1 MNVTY
6 NDGTDDISL
15 SGKFKTH
22 LISKSFSFACSIL
35 SVTTLNSDPAGKKHI
50 FSIFHIFSTYF
61 PYSKTQLLSCV
72 LRILPSQNFF
82 KFTMIFRHKS
92 SPLQPPPPQN
102 FLATVLHFQ
111 FYGLSIHLSFCKSY
125 YELKENEDIK
135 GIFCFSKA
143 STPMHCLHLYMMS

>member
-61 PYSKTQLLSCV
+61 PYSKTLLLSCV

-92 SPLQPPPPQN
+92 SPLQPPPLKIFWLPCFIFN
-102 FLATVLHFQ
+102 FMDYRFTYHFVNH
-111 FYGLSIHLSFCKSY
+111 IM
-125 YELKENEDIK
+125 K
-135 GIFCFSKA
+135 GIFCFGKA
-143 STPMHCLHLYMMS
+143 STPMHCLHFYMMS